1 MAKVKAYAIRQKS
14 EDELLNDVSDL
25 KKELSSLR
33 VAKVTGGAAAK
44 LAKINTV
51 RKNIARVLTVYNQS
65 RKAAA
70 VEASKGKKV
79 KPLDQ
84 RAKKTRAM
92 RRALSVAQAKKVTKK
107 QQVRAANFPQRKF
120 AVTA

>member
-1 MAKVKAYAIRQKS
+1 MAKVKAYAIREKS
-14 EDELLNDVSDL
+14 EAELLSELNDL

-33 VAKVTGGAAAK
+33 VAKVTGGSASK
-44 LAKINTV
+44 IAKINTV
-51 RKNIARVLTVYNQS
+51 RKNIARVLTVYNQQ

-70 VEASKGKKV
+70 VKAFEGKKF

-84 RAKKTRAM
+84 RAKKTRAL
-92 RRALSVAQAKKVTKK
+92 RRALTVAQAKKVTKK
-107 QQVRAANFPQRKF
+107 QSTREQNFPKRRF